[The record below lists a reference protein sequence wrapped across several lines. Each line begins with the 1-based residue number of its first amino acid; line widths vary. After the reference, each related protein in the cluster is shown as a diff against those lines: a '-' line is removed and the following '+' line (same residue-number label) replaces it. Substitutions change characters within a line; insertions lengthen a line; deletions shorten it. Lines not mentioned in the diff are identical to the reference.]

1 MNFRTW
7 RLCATM
13 ILLLCLTAWSHAK
26 GGSLQSAPAQR
37 AEASTAMPTVI
48 PMPPEAQA
56 SSRFNA
62 EAATNAYLESMPAQ
76 ARARSDAYFEGGY
89 WLMLWDFLAG
99 AIVAG
104 FLPKISFGATARK
117 LAERGAPFDIG
128 PAVFCWVA

>member
-13 ILLLCLTAWSHAK
+13 ILLLCLAAWRHAK
-26 GGSLQSAPAQR
+26 GGSLQSAPAQG

-104 FLPKISFGATARK
+104 FLVNLFWF
-117 LAERGAPFDIG
+117 APHPS
-128 PAVFCWVA
+128 PAGRPSPF